1 MAAGYDDGM
10 RYDEFLKQLK
20 EKSGIESPEQVSTI
34 VLEELGSRLE
44 GQEPADL
51 AGQLPPEL
59 KGPLTRHTGAAE
71 KFGADEF
78 FRRIAE
84 REGRGGDPEIG
95 QAHARAVLGT
105 IAGFVSEGELEDVR
119 SQLPAGFREL
129 VAP

>member
-1 MAAGYDDGM
+1 M
-10 RYDEFLKQLK
+10 RYDEFLKHLK
-20 EKSGIESPEQVSTI
+20 EKDGIETPDRVSTI

-59 KGPLTRHTGAAE
+59 KEPLIKHTGEAE

-84 REGRGGDPEIG
+84 REGRGGEPEIG
-95 QAHARAVLGT
+95 RAHARAVLGT
-105 IAGFVSEGELEDVR
+105 IAKFVSEGELEDVR
-119 SQLPAGFREL
+119 SQLPADFREL
-129 VAP
+129 VAS